1 VARTDLEPV
10 LSLRTRIMAL
20 HRVARGGRV
29 SYGGRWRAARESAIA
44 TLPIGYA
51 DGYPRHVEGA
61 EVLVRG
67 KRAKVVGAVCMDMLM
82 VDVTDVHG
90 AAVGDDAVIIGC
102 SGTETIRAD
111 DLARWSGTISY
122 EILCG
127 ISKRVPR
134 IYRGKPGSVP

>member
-1 VARTDLEPV
+1 M

-20 HRVARGGRV
+20 HRVGPGARV
-29 SYGGRWRAARESAIA
+29 SYGGGWCSARESAIA

-51 DGYPRHVEGA
+51 DGYPCHIEGA

-67 KRAKVVGAVCMDMLM
+67 KRAKVVGAVCMDMMM
-82 VDVTDVHG
+82 VDVTDVGG
-90 AAVGDDAVIIGC
+90 AAIGDDAVLIGR
-102 SGTETIRAD
+102 SGSETLLAD

-134 IYRGKPGSVP
+134 LYRRDPGSKP